1 MKGTKR
7 NVGSDHEIRTITYV
21 GVEMSWTLPSC
32 LSYLLNGREDPG
44 FSWGK
49 GIYLLVGNLAGK
61 LAI

>member
-1 MKGTKR
+1 MKGAKR

-32 LSYLLNGREDPG
+32 LKYLLNGHEDLG

-49 GIYLLVGNLAGK
+49 GIYLWG
-61 LAI
+61 I